1 MDALAIEGNDKPL
14 PQLFVNDGPIAPHG
28 VTRLKP
34 SSPDEPVEDL
44 LARLHRDGY
53 LFLKQLMPRADVLK
67 TREEY
72 FKFLSPS
79 GVLKPGSAYID
90 GIYDSSKDTSAF
102 PGIGAGATGGNSR
115 PGAKQAQLFVDLAIQ
130 AHREEWY
137 AETFCR
143 NPILKA
149 FVARLTGWGDKTLLF
164 RRSLLRNNIPCTQ
177 AIGVH
182 YDQIF
187 LRWGDLSNL
196 TAWCPMGD
204 ISIDGGG
211 LIYLE
216 GSQELGEQFEK
227 DFFERARDAGFSEME
242 TKNAFNRNMLSNG
255 LLSNDPA
262 EFGRKYGK
270 RWMASEYEAGD
281 VVLHLPYMVSLDN
294 EQAALRE
301 QN

>member
-1 MDALAIEGNDKPL
+1 MDVLAINGKDNTL
-14 PQLFVNDGPIAPHG
+14 PQLFVNDGPLAPAS

-53 LFLKQLMPRADVLK
+53 LFVKQLLPRADVLK
-67 TREEY
+67 AREEY

-79 GVLKPGSAYID
+79 GVLNPDSAPVE

-102 PGIGAGATGGNSR
+102 PGIGAGSTGQNSR
-115 PGAKQAQLFVDLAIQ
+115 PGAEQAQLFVDLAIQ

-137 AETFCR
+137 TEAFCQ
-143 NPILKA
+143 NPVLTA
-149 FVARLTGWGDKTLLF
+149 FIARLTGWGDNTLLF
-164 RRSLLRNNIPCTQ
+164 RRSLLRNNIPGTH

-227 DFFERARDAGFSEME
+227 DFLERARKEGFSEIE

-255 LLSNDPA
+255 LLSNNPA

-270 RWMASEYEAGD
+270 RWMASDYEAGD
-281 VVLHLPYMVSLDN
+281 VVLHLPYIVSLDKQRSQP
-294 EQAALRE
+294 E
-301 QN
+301 